1 MIREARLRAG
11 LTQQELAERSGRER
25 SVIARWEQG
34 AISPGVDNLLEVIQA
49 CGFELPLQL
58 VPRDEQHARAA
69 SQERE
74 LVTRAARAA
83 DPAGTNEGDRGT
95 EDESGRFDPFAI
107 LAALDQRR
115 VAYVLVGS
123 FARAVR
129 GAEELPEGI
138 AVVPSTR
145 GGNVDRATQALT
157 DLGAEPVDQRELSQT
172 EIARVASPAGKITL
186 VLEPAGT
193 RGYDDL
199 RRAATPEY
207 LGRGLRVPIASTGD
221 LARMTSA
228 LNPEQDI
235 ARLHELRRITE
246 LERSLGHRDRIL
258 SRAAQSAEA

>member
-1 MIREARLRAG
+1 M
-11 LTQQELAERSGRER
+11 
-25 SVIARWEQG
+25 IARWEQG

-58 VPRDEQHARAA
+58 VPRDESMLERLRKNVSLSPERRVQRILQART
-69 SQERE
+69 RE
-74 LVTRAARAA
+74 IGVR
-83 DPAGTNEGDRGT
+83 

-129 GAEELPEGI
+129 GAERLPEGI

-235 ARLHELRRITE
+235 ARLHALRRITE
-246 LERSLGHRDRIL
+246 SLTQ
-258 SRAAQSAEA
+258 SRP